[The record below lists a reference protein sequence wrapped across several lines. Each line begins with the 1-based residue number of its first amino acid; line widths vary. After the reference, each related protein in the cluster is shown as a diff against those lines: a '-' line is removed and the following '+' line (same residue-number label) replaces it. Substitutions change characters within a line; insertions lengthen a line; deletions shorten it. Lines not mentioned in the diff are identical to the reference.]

1 MLGVTPNQLI
11 DLFDVLHRARHKLA
25 SELRNGGRLILSFE
39 KTRGDLIDAVPC
51 DIPLKQHLK
60 RVFSGFASWSH
71 SDLAKHIDHLE
82 SGPRGFKAFI
92 PRLAGTVHRLFH
104 SVDCKDT
111 ETHRN
116 TCIQGDLLY
125 SVAHDPAD
133 VFEMR

>member
-39 KTRGDLIDAVPC
+39 ETRGDLIDPVRC

-71 SDLAKHIDHLE
+71 SDLAKHLDHLE
-82 SGPRGFKAFI
+82 SGPRGSTAFI
-92 PRLAGTVHRLFH
+92 PRLPGTRHCL
-104 SVDCKDT
+104 SSGVDRKSP
-111 ETHRN
+111 E
-116 TCIQGDLLY
+116 
-125 SVAHDPAD
+125 
-133 VFEMR
+133 